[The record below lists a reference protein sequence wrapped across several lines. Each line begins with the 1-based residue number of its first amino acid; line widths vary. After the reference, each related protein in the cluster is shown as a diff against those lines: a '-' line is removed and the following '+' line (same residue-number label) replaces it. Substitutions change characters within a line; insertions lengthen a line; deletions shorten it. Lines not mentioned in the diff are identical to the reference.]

1 MKFNEFTYK
10 NKYINF
16 EKQRIELDKKG
27 IYLVSGDNGVG
38 KTTLMEQIIFGENK
52 VVAATKEQEEA
63 YKNKRANL
71 IAYVPQKVLCPN
83 ITVWDY
89 VSKGNKSISQE
100 QVLNYMKKFGM
111 EDISLKFSVKKL
123 SGGERTKLCVISALI
138 KDTPFIFMDEPTNN
152 LDDISVKRLC
162 DVVMD
167 LSKEKTIVMISHD
180 PRVKFQQYNS
190 ILISEN
196 NIIQTNI
203 IGEEN
208 KNMPCKEVY
217 PAMLSLGIKLQG
229 GIRNHIA
236 RILFLLLMVAMSVF
250 YYFEFSMNYADESL
264 PDENHILVY
273 QVDCVYTDLNERYAK
288 RAGIKIDEEDYY
300 TMMKYSDIRE
310 LHEQDGIEKIYM
322 LDEEYLDR
330 VLQEENLKENEQM
343 VLDIPEVIYNN
354 FMDVIGIADMF
365 SLARGTA
372 PKDNE
377 KEIVMSADML
387 KNIYGF
393 DNTENIL
400 GTMIEVQGE
409 EFKLVG
415 ISVYDITWISFCEK
429 KSSLFY
435 VYDITTYKEFEERN
449 LNMKQEDE
457 YLYPFE
463 VDGVIIQTSVGSEKT
478 VLNRV
483 MEQFPAN
490 NYDSAVYAEQWIK
503 QYNGEFFEKLLLIS
517 VLMSAIGSFIIC
529 AINNSV
535 MMEDKYYISDYK
547 NYYIFDQRIKWSYI
561 MAKVFSIILCFSVV
575 WCMNNK
581 IICKAYPDTR
591 GFVLLNGIIIM
602 LPWIMNSILKIQRK
616 E

>member
-63 YKNKRANL
+63 YKNKRGNL

-123 SGGERTKLCVISALI
+123 SGGECTKLCVISALI

-152 LDDISVKRLC
+152 LDDISVKQLC

-180 PRVKFQQYNS
+180 PRVEFQQYNS

-217 PAMLSLGIKLQG
+217 PAMISLGIKLQG

-463 VDGVIIQTSVGSEKT
+463 VDDVIIQTYVGSETT
-478 VLNRV
+478 VLNRI

-490 NYDSAVYAEQWIK
+490 NYYSAVYAEQWKK
-503 QYNGEFFEKLLLIS
+503 QYNGEFFEKILLIS
-517 VLMSAIGSFIIC
+517 VLISAIGSFIIC
-529 AINNSV
+529 TINNSIIT
-535 MMEDKYYISDYK
+535 EDKYYISDYK
-547 NYYIFDQRIKWSYI
+547 NYYIFDEKVKWSYI
-561 MAKVFSIILCFSVV
+561 VAKVFSIMVCFGVA
-575 WCMNNK
+575 WCISDK

-591 GFVLLNGIIIM
+591 WFVFLNGIVIM
-602 LPWIMNSILKIQRK
+602 LPWIMNSVLKIQRK